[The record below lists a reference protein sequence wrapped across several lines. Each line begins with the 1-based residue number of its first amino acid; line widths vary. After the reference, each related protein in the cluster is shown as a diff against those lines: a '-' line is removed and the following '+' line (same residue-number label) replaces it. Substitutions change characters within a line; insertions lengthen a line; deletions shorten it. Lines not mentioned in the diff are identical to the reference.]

1 MYFLFCFSKYLQET
15 RIQILLLVRVSGA
28 PYSLSSG
35 KDSWCMTFVYW
46 AGGIAVLLV
55 VPAAWITVLRDAALV
70 WVCKSILN
78 TDINLSI
85 RTLQKKK
92 LLMYLDIFY

>member
-1 MYFLFCFSKYLQET
+1 
-15 RIQILLLVRVSGA
+15 
-28 PYSLSSG
+28 
-35 KDSWCMTFVYW
+35 MTFVYW